1 MQKCHNNSQGR
12 YLVDL
17 SEIDD
22 ISVLGKIT
30 GMLLEIDNSDLV
42 HMLEDQ
48 GSLKGKVS
56 YIIILPM
63 VRSRTYWASQKLP
76 QISTVILRICI
87 GKVV

>member
-63 VRSRTYWASQKLP
+63 VRSRTYWAS
-76 QISTVILRICI
+76 
-87 GKVV
+87 